1 MYLYITA
8 LRTYMYTYYHL
19 PAPLCSTISF
29 IVHIKW
35 ILVYN
40 YVYTLYIV
48 WCLSYVY
55 VIDSAD
61 FGGTLC

>member
-8 LRTYMYTYYHL
+8 LRTYIRTTIYLH
-19 PAPLCSTISF
+19 PCVGTISF

-35 ILVYN
+35 SLVYN